1 MSGAHTSTPQAP
13 AHRER
18 MIHLR
23 LMLLALG
30 VSLWALIIAVRLF
43 HLQVLERSFFE
54 RQSARQ
60 SERTI
65 NLDPRRGPIL
75 DRNRRPLAV
84 SVDAESIY
92 AVPQDIDDP
101 ARTSTALSRTLGLP
115 ANERKDLLAQLQKNR
130 AFVWVKRKV
139 DPGTARA
146 VRELQLDGIGFLGE
160 TRRYYPQRELMSHVL
175 GYVGLDNTGMSGIEY
190 AFEDMIQGRAAKVVV
205 QTDARRRP
213 VGQTKRPS
221 TDGHAVVLTLDESIQ
236 HVAERELERAVTET
250 QSVAGVVVVVDP
262 GTGEVLALANRP
274 SFNPNRFAASP
285 SARWRNR
292 AVSDAYEPGSI
303 FKIVT
308 AAAGLQERAVETEE
322 VLDCGQGGIEIAGVR
337 INDHVDFELDDDQL
351 HLQDTAR
358 AIVAKE
364 CSPSSS
370 ARSSTTVPTPRP
382 GGTRW
387 SSLDWPALAIDEE
400 PAGSGMTWVEL
411 AIVLEELGRAIDPSP
426 FARHDDAVRAGR
438 APRAATASSRRVW
451 LGAVAAGA
459 DHRHARRRG
468 HARRPGRDL
477 APPPGAR
484 PTADGGSTVR
494 SATWSTAIVP
504 TRSPSP
510 PPPTTATCGVRRAP
524 SARRA
529 APRRRRGR
537 RRSICPCTSSTST
550 LDGVVVADDRRL
562 AGRRRRRRP
571 RRGRS
576 RRRRSAWPSRR
587 SAHASGSS
595 ISRSTTSRSATSS
608 ASRSGRSRPSSTR
621 PPTCTSPS
629 SGRGRWPCS
638 PPSTIAEHDDRRPLA
653 VSMAKAAA
661 GECQR
666 LVVQHGI
673 QLFGA
678 MGYTWENDLQFALRR
693 AKFGGARVR
702 QRRATIAVAIAQEVL
717 AG

>member
-1 MSGAHTSTPQAP
+1 MSGAHTSTSQAP

-262 GTGEVLALANRP
+262 STGEVLALANRP

-337 INDHVDFELDDDQL
+337 INDHAVFDKLSFRM
-351 HLQDTAR
+351 A
-358 AIVAKE
+358 VAKSSDVGMIRVAQRIGRDNFNRYMRDFGFGAPTGIDLPGE
-364 CSPSSS
+364 STGLLRPPSKWS
-370 ARSSTTVPTPRP
+370 ALSLASLSFGQEVGVTALQMTMAMAAVANGGYLMRPLVVKEIENAAGDVVKEFKPVVVRRVLEPRTVDVLTDVLGTVVKEGTGRRAQIP
-382 GGTRW
+382 GYLVAGKTGTAQKIDASGRY
-387 SSLDWPALAIDEE
+387 SMIDHVASFVGMVPARHPAFVILVSLDTPKGLRNEGGDVAAPVFARVAEHALRQRAVPSDDPGRVLRVSTDPAVALTPVAYRAAGPVVQAPAPPLPVEPGLMPDLRGQPAREAAITAARRGLIVELK
-400 PAGSGMTWVEL
+400 GSGRVAEQSPLPGTEIEPGMTGIL
-411 AIVLEELGRAIDPSP
+411 TLEPE
-426 FARHDDAVRAGR
+426 
-438 APRAATASSRRVW
+438 RV
-451 LGAVAAGA
+451 
-459 DHRHARRRG
+459 
-468 HARRPGRDL
+468 
-477 APPPGAR
+477 
-484 PTADGGSTVR
+484 
-494 SATWSTAIVP
+494 
-504 TRSPSP
+504 
-510 PPPTTATCGVRRAP
+510 GVRP
-524 SARRA
+524 
-529 APRRRRGR
+529 
-537 RRSICPCTSSTST
+537 
-550 LDGVVVADDRRL
+550 
-562 AGRRRRRRP
+562 
-571 RRGRS
+571 
-576 RRRRSAWPSRR
+576 
-587 SAHASGSS
+587 
-595 ISRSTTSRSATSS
+595 
-608 ASRSGRSRPSSTR
+608 
-621 PPTCTSPS
+621 
-629 SGRGRWPCS
+629 
-638 PPSTIAEHDDRRPLA
+638 
-653 VSMAKAAA
+653 
-661 GECQR
+661 
-666 LVVQHGI
+666 
-673 QLFGA
+673 
-678 MGYTWENDLQFALRR
+678 
-693 AKFGGARVR
+693 
-702 QRRATIAVAIAQEVL
+702 
-717 AG
+717 